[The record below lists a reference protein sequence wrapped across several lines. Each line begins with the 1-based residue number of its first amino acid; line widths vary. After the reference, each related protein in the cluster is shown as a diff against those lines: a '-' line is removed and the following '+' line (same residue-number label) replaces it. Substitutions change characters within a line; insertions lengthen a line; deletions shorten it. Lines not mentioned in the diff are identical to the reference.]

1 MAETY
6 GGGTASRSSLER
18 EYREKSQSDERSVS
32 QNFFGGGGGGSPSK
46 KVKIEVENNSEF
58 YQTLSQYDIQGFQM
72 RPNFGE
78 KFSSATVEPIIET
91 VLRDFF
97 EDKKVYDSDKASRW
111 IVTLSKELTNR
122 VRQLNYPR
130 YKIVSH
136 VMIGEHMGGGIHLG
150 MKCLWDAETDSF
162 ATYTYI
168 AVSENLFL
176 SIYNFLS
183 SSSYEYVYRIVYVNT
198 L

>member
-78 KFSSATVEPIIET
+78 KFSSAAVEPIIET

-176 SIYNFLS
+176 SIQLSFIFLIR
-183 SSSYEYVYRIVYVNT
+183 VCVQNR
-198 L
+198 LC